1 MSKRTPLMYHNGNSW
16 KFLES
21 YVEENMNVGIFVGGG
36 PSLNK
41 IDISKLSGS
50 GKTVV
55 GVNTTYPKVRPDIWV
70 GMDEPSC
77 YDEHVYKESFPKILR
92 GGLHE
97 RILDG
102 RKLYEYPFTYFGN
115 MFPTKEPMDIFE
127 CASPESENI
136 IWEKNVFSTTMNIM
150 LHMGFKKIYLAGVDF
165 EVSDKSY
172 FDGREMT
179 KDQDAWNMNLYNHL
193 YHYLDWFSKE
203 CMKRGIEIFSISPDS
218 KINDLVPYVNLD
230 DLNQNL
236 DLPNQTELKHSS
248 AFFTEH
254 LVSDDYMTLLKSE
267 HKTQHWGT
275 SAGAMIDTLHNWLLS
290 NDAKEVLDYG
300 CGSSSF
306 KNNIPKDAPYKVYE
320 YDPGIEGKEGVQTPK
335 DFLICI
341 DVLEHVEP
349 NLIDNVIK
357 QIADSIKIQGYLT
370 IAMYPAMRILQ
381 DGRNAHLI
389 IEDMPWWV
397 NKLSQYLS
405 ILSITKTNQQL
416 DVIVENK
423 K

>member
-1 MSKRTPLMYHNGNSW
+1 MYHDGDNW
-16 KFLES
+16 KFFES
-21 YVEENMNVGIFVGGG
+21 YVKENMNVGIFVGGG

-41 IDISKLSGS
+41 IDISKLTGA

-77 YDEHVYKESFPKILR
+77 YNEHVYKESFMKITR
-92 GGLHE
+92 GGLQN

-102 RKLYEYPFTYFGN
+102 HKLSEYPFVYFGN
-115 MFPTKEPMDIFE
+115 MLDSKDPMDVFTCSE
-127 CASPESENI
+127 PESENI

-165 EVSDKSY
+165 EVSEGSY
-172 FDGREMT
+172 FDDREMT

-193 YHYLDWFSKE
+193 YHYLDWFAKE
-203 CMKRGIEIFSISPDS
+203 CKKRGVEVYSISPDS
-218 KINDLVPYVNLD
+218 KINDLVPYIDLD
-230 DLNQNL
+230 ELN
-236 DLPNQTELKHSS
+236 DSIHLPPKTLLHHSS
-248 AFFTEH
+248 AFFTDH
-254 LVSDDYMTLLKSE
+254 LVSDDYMNTLKKE
-267 HKTQHWGT
+267 HSTEHWGT
-275 SAGAMIDTLHNWLLS
+275 SAGSMVDTLHDWLKR
-290 NDAKEVLDYG
+290 NNAKEVIDYG

-306 KNNIPKDAPYKVYE
+306 KSNLPDDADYTVYE
-320 YDPGIEGKEGVQTPK
+320 YDPGIPGKEGLHTPK
-335 DFLICI
+335 DFLISI

-349 NLIDNVIK
+349 ELIDNVIQ
-357 QIADSIKIQGYLT
+357 QIASSIKVQGYLT

-389 IEDMPWWV
+389 VEEMPWWV
-397 NKLSQYLS
+397 EKLSKYLDIIS
-405 ILSITKTNQQL
+405 IKKTNGQL
-416 DVIVENK
+416 DVIAEPK